1 VTTSPK
7 YKLTLDLR
15 VLDHLG
21 IKLYSN
27 AAAVLSEAV
36 ANSWDADAQRVS
48 IDVGTD
54 KITIED
60 DGVGMNLAA
69 INDRFLSV
77 GYDKRAIE
85 GEHSDKGRPY
95 MGRKGIGKLALF
107 SIADA
112 IEVYT
117 SVGNEKHA
125 FKMVTD
131 DVRKAIQARKSYY
144 PPEIPFAGAAKG
156 TKIVLHDLR
165 KRRTGSSIAAL
176 RKRIARR
183 FSIIGYKGKDND
195 VFDVFIDGTV
205 VGPKDREDLRAVEF
219 LWEFGKKTI
228 RGNSLPEL
236 KKRFILDGHIDPEN
250 HPEWVVRGWFGTS
263 DEPKRL
269 RHDEA
274 GSLNG
279 LVVIARGRLIQEN
292 ILDKL
297 NFSRV
302 LVSYLTG
309 QVDADFLDLEGE
321 DDIATSDRQRVVED
335 DPRYEALI
343 KFLRN
348 TLVSIQDQWT
358 DLRNEARGKQA
369 LTEIPALSEWLDD
382 LPATQRPYAQRLL
395 GLIRGIELEE
405 TQTQDR
411 LDLYRSGMLAFERLR
426 LREATHRLSQLP
438 QLTAEQLLPLL
449 SDLSTLEGSLYL
461 EIVRVRLDV
470 LGEFESLVD
479 VDEKEKVLQK
489 HLFDNLWLLDPGWE
503 RAAGSQRLE
512 QTLKR
517 DYKVFRPNL
526 TDKESK
532 GRIDIRY
539 RTNADQHI
547 LIELKKAG
555 RVLKV
560 SELVEQGG
568 MYVSALRKCLK
579 AEGRQNP
586 QISVVFVV
594 GQPLAE
600 QKDPDGVDVNRTL
613 EASFNGRVIH
623 YETLIRNARESYG
636 EYLKA
641 KAKVDRIDS
650 ILRKLSKAGAA

>member
-1 VTTSPK
+1 
-7 YKLTLDLR
+7 
-15 VLDHLG
+15 
-21 IKLYSN
+21 
-27 AAAVLSEAV
+27 
-36 ANSWDADAQRVS
+36 
-48 IDVGTD
+48 
-54 KITIED
+54 
-60 DGVGMNLAA
+60 
-69 INDRFLSV
+69 
-77 GYDKRAIE
+77 
-85 GEHSDKGRPY
+85 
-95 MGRKGIGKLALF
+95 
-107 SIADA
+107 
-112 IEVYT
+112 
-117 SVGNEKHA
+117 
-125 FKMVTD
+125 
-131 DVRKAIQARKSYY
+131 
-144 PPEIPFAGAAKG
+144 
-156 TKIVLHDLR
+156 
-165 KRRTGSSIAAL
+165 
-176 RKRIARR
+176 
-183 FSIIGYKGKDND
+183 
-195 VFDVFIDGTV
+195 
-205 VGPKDREDLRAVEF
+205 
-219 LWEFGKKTI
+219 
-228 RGNSLPEL
+228 
-236 KKRFILDGHIDPEN
+236 
-250 HPEWVVRGWFGTS
+250 
-263 DEPKRL
+263 
-269 RHDEA
+269 
-274 GSLNG
+274 
-279 LVVIARGRLIQEN
+279 
-292 ILDKL
+292 
-297 NFSRV
+297 
-302 LVSYLTG
+302 
-309 QVDADFLDLEGE
+309 
-321 DDIATSDRQRVVED
+321 VVED

-411 LDLYRSGMLAFERLR
+411 LNLYRSGMLAFERLR
-426 LREATHRLSQLP
+426 LREETHRLSQLP

-479 VDEKEKVLQK
+479 IDEKEKVLQK

-503 RAAGSQRLE
+503 RAAGSERLE

>member
-1 VTTSPK
+1 VTASPK

-48 IDVGTD
+48 INVGMD

-107 SIADA
+107 SIADV
-112 IEVYT
+112 IEVHT
-117 SVGNEKHA
+117 SVGKERHA
-125 FKMVTD
+125 FKLITN
-131 DVRKAIQARKSYY
+131 DVRNAIKARKSYY
-144 PPEIPFAGAAKG
+144 PPEIPFAGVAKG
-156 TKIVLHDLR
+156 TRIVLHDLR
-165 KRRTGSSIAAL
+165 KKRTGSSIAAL

-183 FSIIGYKGKDND
+183 FSIIGYKGKDDD
-195 VFDVFIDGTV
+195 VFEVFINGTV
-205 VGPKDREDLRAVEF
+205 VGPNDREDLRAVEF
-219 LWEFGKKTI
+219 LWEFGEKTI
-228 RGNSLPEL
+228 KDTSLPEVN
-236 KKRFILDGHIDPEN
+236 KRFVLDGHVDPEN
-250 HPEWVVRGWFGTS
+250 HPEWLVRGWFGTS

-309 QVDADFLDLEGE
+309 QVDADFLDVEGE
-321 DDIATSDRQRVVED
+321 DDIATSDRQRLVED

-343 KFLRN
+343 KYLRD
-348 TLVSIQDQWT
+348 TLVSIQDKWT

-369 LTEIPALSEWLDD
+369 LNEIPALADWLDD
-382 LPATQRPYAQRLL
+382 LPPTQRPYAQRLL
-395 GLIRGIELEE
+395 GLIRGIELDE
-405 TQTQDR
+405 TQKQDR

-426 LREATHRLSQLP
+426 LREETHRLSQLQ

-470 LGEFESLVD
+470 LREFENLVD
-479 VDEKEKVLQK
+479 ENEKEKVLQK

-503 RAAGSQRLE
+503 RAAGSERLE

-517 DYKVFRPNL
+517 DYKVFRPTL

-547 LIELKKAG
+547 LIELKRAN

-579 AEGRQNP
+579 AEGRANP

-594 GQPLAE
+594 GRPLAE

-613 EASFNGRVIH
+613 EAFNGRVIH

-641 KAKVDRIDS
+641 KAKVDRIDL
-650 ILRKLSKAGAA
+650 ILRKMSKAGAA